1 MFGVLLVLLSVIVIC
16 ALIVKKFYPAWSLF
30 VVGLVTVLIVAL
42 VTGDPV
48 ATGKKATGFL
58 GFDILGIFSNL
69 LTSRTGG
76 LGMNI
81 MIIGGFGYYMSKIGA
96 TSALVHVCTKP
107 MSLINSPYIIMVLG
121 YVVGQCLNVVL
132 GSAVGLAILMMVT
145 VYPLMLSAG
154 VSRQSA
160 CASVAMTGAF
170 GLSPLGANNLMAT
183 KLTGIHVMNI
193 FVDYQLVIAPV
204 VLVIICIV
212 HYFVQ
217 RYFDKK
223 DLATGHITAAD
234 FVAKDLSEADKS
246 EKAPAYYAIFPLVPL
261 AFLFIFSPLVYDG
274 IKLDIITAV
283 MASMIITF
291 VIDCINRRNLKESF
305 ANIKVFFEGMGK
317 IFSSTVVLIVC
328 AEMFAAG
335 LTRSGGIATLIDAAS
350 NFGGGYLIVYA
361 VMFAII
367 GLSTF
372 VMGSG
377 NAAFFSFAPM
387 IPGIC
392 QAVGGNAQWMLT
404 GMQLSSGCIRSM
416 SPISGCVIAISG
428 LANISPF
435 EIVRRTAI
443 PMLTGFV
450 CIFIMSSI
458 LVRAHQL
465 TEVPRTFVSFFV
477 YGLSKPIPTHW
488 SLALT
493 S

>member
-1 MFGVLLVLLSVIVIC
+1 M
-16 ALIVKKFYPAWSLF
+16 
-30 VVGLVTVLIVAL
+30 TVLIVAL

-291 VIDCINRRNLKESF
+291 VIDCINRRNVKESF

-350 NFGGGYLIVYA
+350 NFGGYLIVYA

-458 LVRAHQL
+458 LA
-465 TEVPRTFVSFFV
+465 
-477 YGLSKPIPTHW
+477 
-488 SLALT
+488 
-493 S
+493 

>member
-16 ALIVKKFYPAWSLF
+16 VLIVKKFYPAWSLF

-170 GLSPLGANNLMAT
+170 GLSPLGANNLMST

-223 DLATGHITAAD
+223 DLASGHITAAD
-234 FVAKDLSEADKS
+234 FVTKDLSEADKS

-458 LVRAHQL
+458 LA
-465 TEVPRTFVSFFV
+465 
-477 YGLSKPIPTHW
+477 
-488 SLALT
+488 
-493 S
+493 